1 MASEPDVEIAA
12 RVRADEV
19 RFECRPEVRVRA
31 YAGSPATAELVSE
44 RDNLPDEVEPG
55 VTYTDVAIPWRLAA
69 RLADQPEPDAEAP
82 SPTGHDT
89 PVPPSPQ

>member
-1 MASEPDVEIAA
+1 MASEPHVEIAA

-19 RFECRPEVRVRA
+19 RFECRPEARVRA
-31 YAGSPATAELVSE
+31 YADSPATAQLVSE

-55 VTYTDVAIPWRLAA
+55 VTYTDVAVRWRLAT
-69 RLADQPEPDAEAP
+69 RLADQPEAGAP
-82 SPTGHDT
+82 SPTGHET